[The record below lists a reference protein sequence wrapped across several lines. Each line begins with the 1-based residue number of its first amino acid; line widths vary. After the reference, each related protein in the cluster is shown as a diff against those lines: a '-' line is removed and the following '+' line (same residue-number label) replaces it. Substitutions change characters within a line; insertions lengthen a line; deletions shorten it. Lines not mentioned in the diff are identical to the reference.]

1 MYNNF
6 FGFREPPFN
15 VTPDPHFLWVNPTYM
30 EAFATLQYGI
40 EEKKGFVLITGEVG
54 TGKTTLLRKLMRT
67 MGSTIH
73 SVFIFNTYLTFT
85 ELLRLILR
93 DLGLPAKSE
102 DRITMIEELNAFL
115 IEQLTRGHIV
125 CVLIDEAQNLSDD
138 ALEGIR
144 LLSNLET
151 DKEKLIQIVLM
162 GQPELKERL
171 DRPQLRQLKQR
182 VVLECRLAPL
192 TNEEVRAY
200 IDFRLHAAGY
210 EGAELFRSDAVER
223 ITLYSRGIPR
233 LINGICD
240 NALLTA
246 YAASEKTVT
255 RQMIEESAHDLR
267 LGKRAKRE
275 VPPAGS
281 ETANRQASD
290 FRVKED
296 RAWDT
301 DTGDIPLEYEP
312 RFVRRGRTGLSRAGM
327 TLLLILAV
335 AGIGGAVFYPS
346 DAEYYFATLRRNVA
360 DLVGVA
366 AGNNPKAENPVAVP
380 REELASLQEPQ
391 KSTETEAS
399 MPDRDET
406 DAPLPDR
413 DQRLRPNVSKAAKE
427 STKSRARPARS
438 PAFDNRES
446 QSKKT
451 ELQIVKAIQNRA
463 IDGVQVSVV
472 EGKAF
477 LDGRVA
483 TERQKSAAEQATRS
497 VPGVK
502 EVQSRIEVNQELGIG
517 N

>member
-6 FGFREPPFN
+6 FGFRESPFN

-67 MGSTIH
+67 MGSSIH

-102 DRITMIEELNAFL
+102 DRITMIEELNAYL
-115 IEQLTRGHIV
+115 IEQLTRGHVV

-171 DRPQLRQLKQR
+171 DQPQLRQLKQR
-182 VVLECRLAPL
+182 VVLESRLAPL

-200 IDFRLHAAGY
+200 IDFRLKAAGY
-210 EGAELFRSDAVER
+210 EGPELFRTDAVER

-246 YAASEKTVT
+246 YACSERTVT

-267 LGKRAKRE
+267 LSKRAKRE
-275 VPPAGS
+275 ASPVGS
-281 ETANRQASD
+281 EMANRQASD

-296 RAWDT
+296 RAWES
-301 DTGDIPLEYEP
+301 GAADIPGEYE
-312 RFVRRGRTGLSRAGM
+312 RRLVRRGRTGLSRAAI

-346 DAEYYFATLRRNVA
+346 DAEYYFASFRRNLG

-366 AGNNPKAENPVAVP
+366 AGNNPKAENRAAVP
-380 REELASLQEPQ
+380 REELASIQETE
-391 KSTETEAS
+391 KSAETEAS
-399 MPDRDET
+399 MQDRDESDAPMPDRDE
-406 DAPLPDR
+406 
-413 DQRLRPNVSKAAKE
+413 RPQPNISKPAKQ
-427 STKSRARPARS
+427 STKNRTRPARS
-438 PAFDNRES
+438 PALDDRES

-451 ELQIVKAIQNRA
+451 ELQIVKAIRNRA
-463 IDGVQVSVV
+463 IDGIQVSVV

-483 TERQKSAAEQATRS
+483 SERQKSAAEQATRS
-497 VPGVK
+497 IPGVK
-502 EVQSRIEVNQELGIG
+502 EVQSRIEVNQD
-517 N
+517 NP

>member
-6 FGFREPPFN
+6 FGFRESPFN

-67 MGSTIH
+67 MGSSIH

-102 DRITMIEELNAFL
+102 DRITMIEELNAYL
-115 IEQLTRGHIV
+115 IEQLTRGHVV

-171 DRPQLRQLKQR
+171 DQPQLRQLKQR
-182 VVLECRLAPL
+182 VVLESRLAPL

-200 IDFRLHAAGY
+200 IDFRLKAAGY
-210 EGAELFRSDAVER
+210 EGPELFRTDAVER

-246 YAASEKTVT
+246 YA
-255 RQMIEESAHDLR
+255 
-267 LGKRAKRE
+267 
-275 VPPAGS
+275 
-281 ETANRQASD
+281 
-290 FRVKED
+290 
-296 RAWDT
+296 
-301 DTGDIPLEYEP
+301 
-312 RFVRRGRTGLSRAGM
+312 
-327 TLLLILAV
+327 
-335 AGIGGAVFYPS
+335 
-346 DAEYYFATLRRNVA
+346 
-360 DLVGVA
+360 
-366 AGNNPKAENPVAVP
+366 
-380 REELASLQEPQ
+380 
-391 KSTETEAS
+391 
-399 MPDRDET
+399 
-406 DAPLPDR
+406 
-413 DQRLRPNVSKAAKE
+413 
-427 STKSRARPARS
+427 
-438 PAFDNRES
+438 
-446 QSKKT
+446 
-451 ELQIVKAIQNRA
+451 
-463 IDGVQVSVV
+463 
-472 EGKAF
+472 
-477 LDGRVA
+477 
-483 TERQKSAAEQATRS
+483 
-497 VPGVK
+497 
-502 EVQSRIEVNQELGIG
+502 
-517 N
+517 